1 MKNIR
6 IAKIMS
12 RVASRLSA
20 AALLAVLAGTLH
32 ADDWVYDNGTVS
44 NGVWTFTAQLKS
56 GTKVELTALTGGP
69 STLTAL
75 DFTKPIKD
83 TSGNALSIG
92 YFGRLMD
99 AAAGQAFRPY
109 VGELTLPASGYTGIG
124 KNAFSWCVNATGT
137 ISLPGELT
145 GMEGGEAF
153 SGDSGITIVGNSF
166 PSGLKEIYPSTFR
179 KCKIQG
185 DLELTYVEKINQFSF
200 AETDV
205 RAVTFGPALK
215 EISNYSGDGAEGAFE
230 NCANLERVTFDPA
243 SSVSIYHGDTF
254 CNCVSLTK
262 LDLSPVVHIEQ
273 KADGVGH
280 FRGCTSLKTVTF
292 GSKLDYLDG
301 RTFNGASALEMVVFK
316 GPPPTTI
323 TNTYM
328 YGLNRRVSTVVY
340 LDPGATDYDYETAK
354 AAWDDLTAG
363 GEINYETSTWKSG
376 YIGDVDASL
385 RPLVLY
391 SVSHVSIA
399 AGTDA
404 DEGRGV
410 VGSFT
415 VSRGADDSLAGALV
429 VNYTVGGTAVAG
441 QTYGELS
448 GSVTIPT
455 GARTGT
461 IEVAPLDDP
470 ATTSN
475 TTVVVTL
482 SDGDYEII
490 PGAGTATIQVVDG
503 ASFGGWKY
511 AITEGASS
519 GTMSK
524 GGWSFAA
531 THTGR
536 NLTVG
541 AVTAWPDEISDLDF
555 SEAVVGSDGH
565 AYTIV
570 RLGSSDN
577 GLGLAGTDP
586 GNVPKPSEPG
596 DRVGRLTMPGEGLT
610 SICANAFA
618 CCTNAYGDISFPSSL
633 VAVGGSA
640 FRFTKISGDLTFPA
654 LETLQAATFEKTKIT
669 SATFGP
675 ALKSTNGAWERGP
688 FAGCTSLTN
697 VVFDPAS
704 KVDFQSQGYTF
715 WNCSALTDLD
725 LSCATNFAWG
735 SGVGARF
742 HGCTSLT
749 NITFGAELTKLPA
762 NLFQEATALQSIRF
776 KGAAPVIVGGSA
788 ENGGLFK
795 DVSTSQ
801 TITTYVSVKYADVK
815 NSANL
820 SWKDYVHGDVLGKTA
835 THWESTYLDSSA
847 GDGTRFP
854 LLRIDGSAL
863 IIYVR

>member
-1 MKNIR
+1 MKNKR
-6 IAKIMS
+6 IAKIVS
-12 RVASRLSA
+12 KVAARLSA

-44 NGVWTFTAQLKS
+44 DGVWTFNAQLS
-56 GTKVELTALTGGP
+56 GTKVTLTAFTLGP
-69 STLTAL
+69 STVTEL

-83 TSGNALSIG
+83 TSDNALSIT
-92 YFGRLMD
+92 YFGRLFESPGNT
-99 AAAGQAFRPY
+99 ALRPY
-109 VGELTLPASGYTGIG
+109 VGELKLPASGYTGIG
-124 KNAFSWCVNATGT
+124 RNAFSQCPNATGT
-137 ISLPGELT
+137 ISFPAELT
-145 GMEGGEAF
+145 GLEGESAF
-153 SGDSGITIVGNSF
+153 NNSPGITIVGSSF
-166 PSGLKEIYPSTFR
+166 PEGLKTITQNAFN
-179 KCKIQG
+179 KCKFQGDVYLPGVKTIQQG
-185 DLELTYVEKINQFSF
+185 AFANTDIRSVAFGPDLELMENYQW
-200 AETDV
+200 
-205 RAVTFGPALK
+205 GGALG
-215 EISNYSGDGAEGAFE
+215 EFQ
-230 NCANLERVTFDPA
+230 NCTSLTNVTFDPA
-243 SSVSIYHGDTF
+243 ASVTIKHGNLF
-254 CNCVSLTK
+254 YGCSSLTEI
-262 LDLSPVVHIEQ
+262 DLSAVVHIEQ
-273 KADGVGH
+273 NADSLGH
-280 FRGCTSLKTVTF
+280 FNRCTNLRKATF

-301 RTFNGASALEMVVFK
+301 RIFNGATKLEQVIFK

-323 TNTYM
+323 ANTYLLGAGNGGEVTT
-328 YGLNRRVSTVVY
+328 YVI
-340 LDPGATDYDYETAK
+340 LDPSAADYASTK
-354 AAWDDLTAG
+354 AAWDALTAG
-363 GEINYETSTWKSG
+363 GEINAVDSTWKAD
-376 YIGDVDASL
+376 YIGDAPASTRHL
-385 RPLVLY
+385 LLY
-391 SVSHVSIA
+391 EIEHVSIEA
-399 AGTDA
+399 VRDA
-404 DEGRGV
+404 DEGEGV
-410 VGSFT
+410 IGTFT
-415 VSRGADDSLAGALV
+415 VSRGAGESVTGPLV
-429 VNYTVGGTAVAG
+429 VNYTVGGTALGG
-441 QTYGELS
+441 QTYGALS
-448 GSVTIPT
+448 GSVTIPA
-455 GARTGT
+455 GATSTT
-461 IEVAPLDDP
+461 IEIVPLDDP

-482 SDGDYEII
+482 SDGDYEIV
-490 PGAGTATIQVVDG
+490 AGHETATVNVING
-503 ASFGGWKY
+503 ASFPGWKY
-511 AITEGASS
+511 TITGNNS

-524 GGWSFAA
+524 GGWTFSA
-531 THTGR
+531 THSGQD
-536 NLTVG
+536 LTVG
-541 AVTAWPDEISDLDF
+541 AVTAYPADISPLDF
-555 SEAVVGSDGH
+555 STIVAGSDGH

-570 RLGSSDN
+570 RLGASN
-577 GLGLAGTDP
+577 EGLGLAGTDP
-586 GNVPKPSEPG
+586 GNVPHPSEPG

-762 NLFQEATALQSIRF
+762 NLFQEATALKSIHF
-776 KGAAPVIVGGSA
+776 KGAAPVIVGD
-788 ENGGLFK
+788 GGLFTG
-795 DVSTSQ
+795 VGSSQ
-801 TITTYVSVKYADVK
+801 TIKTYVSVKYADVE

-820 SWKDYVHGDVLGKTA
+820 SWKDYVDGGMLGKSS
-835 THWESTYLDSSA
+835 THWKTNYLYSSA